1 MQTSLTELLHIKYP
15 IIQGGMAWAAT
26 AELAAAVS
34 EAGGLGIIGT
44 GSAPPEVVKEEI
56 KKVRRMTTKPF
67 GVNIIVH
74 SPFAEEI
81 ARLLVE
87 ERVPVIATGGGNPS
101 HFFPLFKE
109 SKAIIMSVVSSSALA
124 KRLVDRGAD
133 IIVAEGMESGGHV
146 GDVSTMVLVPAVA
159 QAVKVPVVAAGGIA
173 DGRGLL
179 AALALG
185 AQGVQMG
192 TRFMCSTECIAHPRV
207 KEAILK
213 ANERS
218 TVVTGSLTGQPVRV
232 LRNKLANEFKKMEE
246 EKADIEKIRNLGVGK
261 LRAAIIEGDAE
272 EGSLM
277 AGQVVGLINEILPVK
292 EIIERT
298 VNEARIILAELSAK
312 YLLNQLV

>member
-1 MQTSLTELLHIKYP
+1 MKTSLTELLQIKYP

-34 EAGGLGIIGT
+34 EAGGLGIIGA
-44 GSAPPEVVKEEI
+44 GSAPPDVVKNEI
-56 KKVRRMTTKPF
+56 KKVRERTDKPF
-67 GVNIIVH
+67 GVNMIVQ
-74 SPFAEEI
+74 SPFADEI
-81 ARLLVE
+81 AELLVE
-87 ERVPVIATGGGNPS
+87 EKVPIIATGGGNPAK
-101 HFFPLFKE
+101 FFPLFKKG
-109 SKAIIMSVVSSSALA
+109 KAIIMPVVSSSALA
-124 KRLVDRGAD
+124 KRLVDKGANV
-133 IIVAEGMESGGHV
+133 IVAEGMESGGHI
-146 GDVSTMVLVPAVA
+146 GEVSTMVLVPAVA
-159 QAVKVPVVAAGGIA
+159 RAVKVPVVAAGGIA

-213 ANERS
+213 TNERS

-246 EKADIEKIRNLGVGK
+246 EKADIEKIKSLGAGK
-261 LRAAIIEGDAE
+261 LRAAIIEGNVG

-277 AGQVVGLINEILPVK
+277 AGQVAGLIEEILPVK
-292 EIIERT
+292 EIIEKT
-298 VNEARIILAELSAK
+298 INEARLILAELSEK

>member
-1 MQTSLTELLHIKYP
+1 MKTSLTELLQIKYP

-34 EAGGLGIIGT
+34 EAGGLGIIGA
-44 GSAPPEVVKEEI
+44 GSASPDVVKNEI
-56 KKVRRMTTKPF
+56 KKVRERTDKPF
-67 GVNIIVH
+67 GVNMIVQ
-74 SPFAEEI
+74 SPFADEI
-81 ARLLVE
+81 AELLVE
-87 ERVPVIATGGGNPS
+87 EKVPIIATGGGNPAK
-101 HFFPLFKE
+101 FFPLFKKG
-109 SKAIIMSVVSSSALA
+109 KAIIMPVVSSSALA
-124 KRLVDRGAD
+124 KRLVDKGANV
-133 IIVAEGMESGGHV
+133 IVAEGMESGGHI
-146 GDVSTMVLVPAVA
+146 GEVSTMVLVPKVA

-192 TRFMCSTECIAHPRV
+192 TRFMCSTECIAHSRV

-246 EKADIEKIRNLGVGK
+246 GKADIEKIKSLGAGK
-261 LRAAIIEGDAE
+261 LRAAIIEGNVG

-277 AGQVVGLINEILPVK
+277 AGQVAGLIEEILPVK
-292 EIIERT
+292 EIIEKT
-298 VNEARIILAELSAK
+298 INEARLILAELSEK

>member
-1 MQTSLTELLHIKYP
+1 MKTSLTELLQIKYP

-34 EAGGLGIIGT
+34 EAGGLGIIGA
-44 GSAPPEVVKEEI
+44 GSASPDVVKNEI
-56 KKVRRMTTKPF
+56 KKVRERTDKPF
-67 GVNIIVH
+67 GVNMIVQ
-74 SPFAEEI
+74 SPFADEI
-81 ARLLVE
+81 AELLVE
-87 ERVPVIATGGGNPS
+87 EKVPVIATGGGNPAK
-101 HFFPLFKE
+101 FFPLFKKG
-109 SKAIIMSVVSSSALA
+109 KAIIMPVVSSSALA
-124 KRLVDRGAD
+124 KRLVDKGANV
-133 IIVAEGMESGGHV
+133 IVAEGMESGGHI
-146 GDVSTMVLVPAVA
+146 GEVSTMVLVPAVA
-159 QAVKVPVVAAGGIA
+159 RAVKVPVVAAGGIA

-192 TRFMCSTECIAHPRV
+192 TRFMCSTECIAHSRV

-246 EKADIEKIRNLGVGK
+246 GKADIEKIKSLGAGK
-261 LRAAIIEGDAE
+261 LRAAIIEGNVG

-277 AGQVVGLINEILPVK
+277 AGQVAGLIEEILPVK
-292 EIIERT
+292 EIIEKT
-298 VNEARIILAELSAK
+298 INEARLILAELSEK